1 MVKLSIIIPVYK
13 TPTKLLRECVASCA
27 EVKDAEIICILDS
40 PGDPCE
46 AVLDQIAAENARV
59 KVLKND
65 VNRGVSYSRNRGL
78 DAARGEFVTFVDA
91 DDRIDA
97 KVYEEGLVLAE
108 SEGLDALSLGGI
120 NEVDGMAKGEVALG
134 RYDDEET
141 GDLLKILTCV
151 GMSSCSVLY
160 RREKIEA
167 NKIRFDETLSNNED
181 FVFFTTCVMAGFEL
195 GLYYADGY
203 IQVGHLESATR
214 AKVSA
219 RQLLSCGRAAEKIMK
234 LIEGKMLGHEI
245 ARHYATRVFY
255 EMTMTLDVFRV
266 LTKCERRQFAEQL
279 GKNARQFC
287 KMLVGAMSREGK
299 LLLRLLA
306 MMPWLYTLNEWVIAR
321 PMWHWERKLWK

>member
-1 MVKLSIIIPVYK
+1 MFKLSFVIPVYK

-59 KVLKND
+59 RVLKND
-65 VNRGVSYSRNRGL
+65 INRGVSYSRNRGL
-78 DAARGEFVTFVDA
+78 DAATGEFVTFVDA

-97 KVYEEGLVLAE
+97 KVYEEGLELAE
-108 SEGLDALSLGGI
+108 SEELDAVSVGGI
-120 NEVDGMAKGEVALG
+120 NAVEGVEKGEVLLG
-134 RYDDEET
+134 RYDDEDT
-141 GDLLKILTCV
+141 GDVLKILTCV

-203 IQVGHLESATR
+203 IQVGHPESATR

-234 LIEGKMLGHEI
+234 LIEGKRLGHEI

-255 EMTMTLDVFRV
+255 EMTMTIDVFRV
-266 LTKCERRQFAEQL
+266 LSKEERRQFASQL
-279 GKNARQFC
+279 GKNARMFR
-287 KMLVGAMSREGK
+287 MTLASSMSVVGRRLVDILALAPK
-299 LLLRLLA
+299 LYVA
-306 MMPWLYTLNEWVIAR
+306 NEWIIAR
-321 PMWHWERKLWK
+321 PMWHWGRKLWR

>member
-1 MVKLSIIIPVYK
+1 MFKLSFVIPVYK

-27 EVKDAEIICILDS
+27 EVKDAEIICVLDS
-40 PGDPCE
+40 PGDVCE
-46 AVLDQIAAENARV
+46 NVLDQIAAESERV
-59 KVLKND
+59 RVLKND

-97 KVYEEGLVLAE
+97 KVYEEGLELAK
-108 SEGLDALSLGGI
+108 SEELDAVSVGGI
-120 NEVDGMAKGEVALG
+120 NAVKGVEKGEVLLG

-141 GDLLKILTCV
+141 GDVLKILTCV

-203 IQVGHLESATR
+203 IQVGHPESATR
-214 AKVSA
+214 AKATS
-219 RQLLSCGRAAEKIMK
+219 RQLLSCGRAAEKIMRLLSGK
-234 LIEGKMLGHEI
+234 LLANGVV
-245 ARHYATRVFY
+245 RHYATRVFY
-255 EMTMTLDVFRV
+255 EMTMTIDVFRV
-266 LTKCERRQFAEQL
+266 LSKEERRQFASQL
-279 GKNARQFC
+279 GKNARMFR
-287 KMLVGAMSREGK
+287 MTLASSMSVVGRRLVDILALAPK
-299 LLLRLLA
+299 LYVA
-306 MMPWLYTLNEWVIAR
+306 NEWIIAR
-321 PMWHWERKLWK
+321 PMWHWGRKLWR